1 MILRLQLAFW
11 EFVLHLLLRYNMDR
25 LAMIALRKAFNL
37 SVRTGK
43 QRREDIEKLEALL
56 EGEE

>member
-43 QRREDIEKLEALL
+43 QRREDIKKLEALL